1 MEAAVVKKLENKV
14 VLITGASSGI
24 GAAIARLFA
33 REGAKLALAA
43 RSLDKLRALAASL
56 GPDTLPLQTDMA
68 DPAQVRQMVRRTIE
82 RFGRLD
88 ILVNNAGV
96 GMYAAVSNM
105 LPEQFEQVVA
115 TNWMGPV
122 YAIQSAIPYMRK
134 QGGGQIIN
142 ISSVA
147 GKVAIPWMGAYCS
160 TKFALNALSDSL
172 RMELAPDH
180 IQVLSVCP
188 GRIETPFVRNAFRD
202 VATKPLPTDGISA
215 ERVARATLR
224 ASLHGKREIVVP
236 ASNWA
241 LVAIHNLFPHFIDHM
256 MVRYL
261 RGRMR
266 KTFHEKENQAPNG

>member
-1 MEAAVVKKLENKV
+1 MKKLENKV

-43 RSLDKLRALAASL
+43 RSLEKLQALAASL
-56 GPDTLPLQTDMA
+56 GPDAIPLQTDMA
-68 DPAQVRQMVRRTIE
+68 DPSQVRQMVRTTIE

-96 GMYAAVSNM
+96 GMYAAVSSM
-105 LPEQFEQVVA
+105 LPEQFKQVVA